1 MCYTIEMN
9 FRNKFRVFPTYEPMA
24 VYNKTFEEW
33 VNKTLE
39 QCILDGKERE
49 CHFFDDDII
58 DHPIVS
64 DYYFVAKK
72 ALH

>member
-1 MCYTIEMN
+1 M
-9 FRNKFRVFPTYEPMA
+9 FPTYEPMA
-24 VYNKTFEEW
+24 VFNKTFEEW

-64 DYYFVAKK
+64 RKKNPVQLVYWPVICSAKK
-72 ALH
+72 

>member
-1 MCYTIEMN
+1 MEN
-9 FRNKFRVFPTYEPMA
+9 VLPVFSNKFKVFPTYEPMA
-24 VYNKTFEEW
+24 VFNKTFEEW

-64 DYYFVAKK
+64 RKK
-72 ALH
+72 NRFSWYIGR